1 MYKLVLVFLV
11 AVASFAL
18 YAVQMDEE
26 AAVRVFFQLK
36 QAVNRAAHAA
46 AQQIDLKSLAEGFI
60 IYDEDAARQ
69 EAERYLRLNL
79 KLDERLMAEDDSYL
93 KGAVAVR
100 ELVLIDDTHTFPYH
114 YENAQYDY
122 DVTLHKPGVILIIEA
137 EYDRMFQAIGPII
150 WQVKGAAEIVR

>member
-1 MYKLVLVFLV
+1 MYKLILVFLM
-11 AVASFAL
+11 AVAFFTL

-36 QAVNRAAHAA
+36 HAVNRAAHAA
-46 AQQIDLKSLAEGFI
+46 AQQIDLKSLAEGII
-60 IYDEDAARQ
+60 IYDEDAARE

-93 KGAVAVR
+93 KGAVVVR
-100 ELVLIDDTHTFPYH
+100 ELALVDDTYAFPYH

-122 DVTLHKPGVILIIEA
+122 AVTLHKPGVILIIEA
-137 EYDRMFQAIGPII
+137 EYDRMFRAIGPII
-150 WQVKGAAEIVR
+150 WQVKGAAEIVH